1 MALEIFG
8 LKLERN
14 LLDQIM
20 LSSSG
25 LVFSL
30 VLVQV
35 YGLRISDLWI

>member
-25 LVFSL
+25 LAFSL